1 MNEMPQRTTVGIP
14 WFIREDY
21 DTFRLL
27 VPHRAWHTT
36 FDQWL
41 AAATQVLDQQQRAG
55 VLVFKVE
62 VQSDAFALWCQDT
75 VRRTDRQALLDYANM
90 FARGLLAANDG
101 H

>member
-27 VPHRAWHTT
+27 IPHRAWHTT

-62 VQSDAFALWCQDT
+62 VQSDGC
-75 VRRTDRQALLDYANM
+75 RRIRSASRAS
-90 FARGLLAANDG
+90 FRENDWG
-101 H
+101 RREP